1 MADYIALNTLY
12 DQQTAEIMRR
22 TLAADSTCVD
32 VGCHTGSILR
42 EMLHYSPQGTHY
54 AFEPIPA
61 LYQNLVAAFPN
72 VKLYN
77 LALSNVAG
85 ETTFQHVTSNPGY
98 SGLKQRRY
106 DRPNEIIEQIQV
118 RTELL
123 DHIVP
128 ADVTIRLMKIDVEG
142 AELQVL
148 EGAGETVRRCRP
160 IVIFEHGLGASDH
173 YGTTPEQIFAF
184 FEERGMLV
192 SSMGR
197 YLEGAAALGLSEFSR
212 QFYNGENFYFMAYP
226 ATN

>member
-22 TLAADSTCVD
+22 TLAADSSCVD

-42 EMLHYSPQGTHY
+42 EMLHYAPHGTHC

-61 LYQNLVAAFPN
+61 LYQYLVSTFPA

-106 DRPNEIIEQIQV
+106 DRPNETIEQIQV

-128 ADVTIRLMKIDVEG
+128 VDVTIKLMKIDVEG

-160 IVIFEHGLGASDH
+160 IVIFEHGLGATDH
-173 YGTTPEQIFAF
+173 YGTTPEQVFAF
-184 FEERGMLV
+184 FEARRMSV

-197 YLEGAAALGLSEFSR
+197 YLEGAPALTVGEFSR
-212 QFYNGENFYFMAYP
+212 QFHAGENFYFMAYP
-226 ATN
+226 A

>member
-32 VGCHTGSILR
+32 VGCHSGGILR
-42 EMLHYSPQGTHY
+42 EMLQYAPQGAHY

-61 LYQNLVAAFPN
+61 LYQYLVATFPN
-72 VKLYN
+72 VKLFN
-77 LALSNVAG
+77 LALSNVSG

-106 DRPNEIIEQIQV
+106 DRPDETIEQIQV

-148 EGAGETVRRCRP
+148 EGGGETVRRCRP

-184 FEERGMLV
+184 FEARAMLV

-197 YLEGAAALGLSEFSR
+197 YLEGAAALSRSEFSG

-226 ATN
+226 AS